1 MNKRNILDYGRCIG
15 CRSCIAA
22 CYYSHNA
29 QDHLEASSVLVNTT
43 LQMNCRHCEQP
54 LCEAAC
60 PQEAIK
66 RRDDGLV
73 VRSNVK
79 CSGCTSCA
87 QACPFG
93 AIDIAKTRHT
103 LLKCDLCSW
112 RTLEEKD
119 TMCAATCVTGARTFE
134 DISDIDAQRGKP
146 MRGGRTVEKTLRGE
160 R

>member
-1 MNKRNILDYGRCIG
+1 MNKRNILDYGRCIS

-22 CYYSHNA
+22 CFYSHNY
-29 QDHLEASSVLVNTT
+29 QDHLEASSVLTNSV
-43 LQMNCRHCEQP
+43 LQMNCRHCEQA

-73 VRSNVK
+73 IRSNVK

-93 AIDIAKTRHT
+93 SIDLVNTRHT
-103 LLKCDLCSW
+103 YPKCDLCYF
-112 RTLEEKD
+112 RTLEDKD
-119 TMCAATCVTGARTFE
+119 TMCAGTCVSGARTFE
-134 DISDIDAQRGKP
+134 DISDIEAQQGKP
-146 MRGGRTVEKTLRGE
+146 MRCARTVEKTVR
-160 R
+160 RKR

>member
-1 MNKRNILDYGRCIG
+1 MNKRNILDYGRCIS

-22 CYYSHNA
+22 CYYSHNL
-29 QDHLEASSVLVNTT
+29 QDHLEASTVLTNIV

-73 VRSNVK
+73 IRSRIK
-79 CSGCTSCA
+79 CSACTSCA

-93 AIDIAKTRHT
+93 AIDLEKTRHNMP
-103 LLKCDLCSW
+103 KCDLCDW
-112 RTLEEKD
+112 RTLEDKD
-119 TMCAATCVTGARTFE
+119 TMCAGTCTSGARTFE
-134 DISDIDAQRGKP
+134 DISDMEAQKGAP
-146 MRGGRTVEKTLRGE
+146 MRGGRTLAKTVR
-160 R
+160 RKR

>member
-1 MNKRNILDYGRCIG
+1 MNCRNVLDYGRCI
-15 CRSCIAA
+15 SCKSCLAA
-22 CYYSHNA
+22 CFYSHNM
-29 QDHLEASSVLVNTT
+29 QNQLEASPVLTNIV

-73 VRSNVK
+73 VRSNMK

-93 AIDIAKTRHT
+93 AIDLLKTRHT
-103 LLKCDLCSW
+103 LDKCDLCNW
-112 RTLEEKD
+112 RTLEGKD
-119 TMCAATCVTGARTFE
+119 SMCAGTCVSGARTFE
-134 DISDIDAQRGKP
+134 EIGDTEREAGVP
-146 MRGGRTVEKTLRGE
+146 MRGARTVAKTVR
-160 R
+160 RKR

>member
-1 MNKRNILDYGRCIG
+1 MNKRNVLDYGRCIS

-22 CYYSHNA
+22 CYYSHNF
-29 QDHLEASSVLVNTT
+29 QDQLEASTVVTNAV

-60 PQEAIK
+60 PQKAIK

-73 VRSNVK
+73 IRSTNL

-93 AIDIAKTRHT
+93 AIDLERTRHHMP
-103 LLKCDLCSW
+103 KCDLCDW
-112 RTLEEKD
+112 RTLDGKE
-119 TMCAATCVTGARTFE
+119 TMCATTCVSGARTFE
-134 DISDIDAQRGKP
+134 DVSDIEAQRGTP
-146 MRGGRTVEKTLRGE
+146 MRGSRAIAKTWRGK